1 MKKLLLGLMLFMAFS
16 ASSQNPLLPIDFDDP
31 ADDAFVGDGGA
42 VYSLETVLFA
52 PDVVGKIDGGGDQW
66 NARVDLALGTYIDMT
81 TANKTFTFEFYT
93 TTTDVM
99 TGLFQISDEESGGY
113 AIEMQFTTDG
123 LIGWQTISLDFNGA
137 TNAYPNAGEP
147 VVYGNYA
154 KLSIFTDFGFTTTG
168 TYYFDDIAGAANG
181 GIVVADPA
189 QQPMP
194 QILRQE
200 PLRMLSVFTV
210 IIILLLRVLITTQ
223 VGDNPVQLT
232 LHMI

>member
-1 MKKLLLGLMLFMAFS
+1 MHLA
-16 ASSQNPLLPIDFDDP
+16 QNPLLPIDFDDP

-42 VYSLETVLFA
+42 VYSLETALFA
-52 PDVVGKIDGGGDQW
+52 PDVVGKIVGGGDQW
-66 NARVDLALGTYIDMT
+66 NSRVDLELGTYIDMT

-123 LIGWQTISLDFNGA
+123 LIGWQTITLDFNGA

-189 QQPMP
+189 PTTNAADPPPRAPEDVICIYSDYYTPITGINYNPGWGQSG
-194 QILRQE
+194 
-200 PLRMLSVFTV
+200 SV
-210 IIILLLRVLITTQ
+210 
-223 VGDNPVQLT
+223 NPT
-232 LHMI
+232 MI